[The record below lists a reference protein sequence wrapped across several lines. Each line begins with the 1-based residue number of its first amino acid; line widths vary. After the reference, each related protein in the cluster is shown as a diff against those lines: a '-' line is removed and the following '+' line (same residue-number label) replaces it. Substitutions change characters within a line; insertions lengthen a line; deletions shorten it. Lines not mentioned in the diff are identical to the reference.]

1 MVVRLPGGK
10 AISNRRQPDNN
21 KKDDLPH
28 TYRGKHFST
37 RESNC
42 TSEAGVEAAGQG
54 AAAAVWTA
62 TMQHTKRGKHFNT
75 RKSSCTDEMDSELV
89 VMIH

>member
-1 MVVRLPGGK
+1 MESVVRLPGGE

-21 KKDDLPH
+21 KKDDLPL

-42 TSEAGVEAAGQG
+42 TSEAAGQG

-62 TMQHTKRGKHFNT
+62 TMQHTKRGKHFST
-75 RKSSCTDEMDSELV
+75 RKSSCTSEVDPELV